1 MCFSVCI
8 YMVGNVIFLVGHL
21 HWCPCFFTR
30 GVLRGSMLYVLSFLL
45 RAASSVPV
53 GCWPLYFL
61 SWRIFCVACYCWRRL
76 GGEKVRILMTSF
88 KQESQKDLLITLK
101 RLVWLK
107 HPVQKLQPLS
117 LHSLIPCHTE
127 RWLQWFAN
135 CYLKRDDYWAFI
147 NFLDIVFTINNL
159 YRRQQPMQKKILT
172 FSLKLLKVRRIVHF
186 SEGPHQLCKNHGSF
200 SGCMLRL
207 WNFAVPP

>member
-88 KQESQKDLLITLK
+88 KHESQKDLLITLK

-107 HPVQKLQPLS
+107 HPVQKLQPLKRRRLLS
-117 LHSLIPCHTE
+117 LHQLPGCCLH
-127 RWLQWFAN
+127 
-135 CYLKRDDYWAFI
+135 Y
-147 NFLDIVFTINNL
+147 
-159 YRRQQPMQKKILT
+159 QQPLQASAANAEKNPY
-172 FSLKLLKVRRIVHF
+172 VF
-186 SEGPHQLCKNHGSF
+186 SEVAEGATHSSF
-200 SGCMLRL
+200 FRRPASAM
-207 WNFAVPP
+207 